1 MKTDASAIANY
12 FIQKG
17 INTGKEVTML
27 KLLKLVYIAHGYS
40 LALLNRSL
48 LNPNYDIVE
57 AWQYGPVVPSLYHTL
72 KFNGAKKI
80 DKTISIP
87 KFTTEGCEFIESKVE
102 DGDNELQEVLDFV
115 WDRYNPLSSSD
126 LIELLHAE
134 GTPWSIVYKPHQN
147 VVIPDKLTKD
157 FYKLMIKIMIKDE

>member
-17 INTGKEVTML
+17 IDTSNKVTML

-40 LALLNRSL
+40 LAVLNRSL

-57 AWQYGPVVPSLYHTL
+57 AWQYGPVIPSLYHTL
-72 KFNGAKKI
+72 KSNGAQGI
-80 DKTISIP
+80 NKTISIP
-87 KFTTEGCEFIESKVE
+87 KFTNVECEFIESKIE
-102 DGDNELQEVLDFV
+102 DEDDELKDVLDFV
-115 WDRYNPLSSSD
+115 WDRYSPLSSSE

>member
-17 INTGKEVTML
+17 IDTSNKVTML

-72 KFNGAKKI
+72 KSNGAKEL

-87 KFTTEGCEFIESKVE
+87 KFTSVGCEFIESKIE
-102 DGDNELQEVLDFV
+102 DGDEELQEVLNFV
-115 WDRYNPLSSSD
+115 WERYSPLSSSD
-126 LIELLHAE
+126 LIEILHAD

-157 FYKLMIKIMIKDE
+157 FYKLMIKIMTKDE